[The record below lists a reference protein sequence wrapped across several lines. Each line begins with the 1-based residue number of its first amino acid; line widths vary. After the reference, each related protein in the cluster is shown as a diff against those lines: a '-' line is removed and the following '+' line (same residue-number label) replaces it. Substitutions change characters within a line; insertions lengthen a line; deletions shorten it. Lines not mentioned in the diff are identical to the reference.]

1 MPIEK
6 DNRRFVSLGNILT
19 LLGMAAAVA
28 VSYADNRVENA
39 RQKERVDNLKA
50 EVQEIKGDVKET
62 KRDVQTI
69 LRKLDTMEATQ
80 RLERQER
87 RPLTRSEAQR

>member
-1 MPIEK
+1 MPLEK
-6 DNRRFVSLGNILT
+6 ERRNYFSFGNILT

-39 RQKERVDNLKA
+39 RQKERVDNLKV
-50 EVQEIKGDVKET
+50 EVQEIKDDVKET

-80 RLERQER
+80 RAER
-87 RPLTRSEAQR
+87 RDRRPVRSETDR